1 MPTPL
6 DPQPL
11 PNVNLKLLQAFMLV
25 AEHGSFR
32 QAADLTH
39 KSQSAVTSQI
49 KQLESQ
55 LGVQLF
61 HRTTRQ
67 VSLTASGVELLESAK
82 RAVHEVELGLR
93 RIQETTDLKRGRIFL
108 ACSTTVAATRLAKIL
123 AAFESDYPGI
133 EVFVRELTSGDMH
146 DSIRK
151 GEVDFGIGPVSD
163 LPDFNCETIL
173 TENLYALVPKKL
185 REVGGSTI
193 TMTELAQMPLLLLNL
208 ATALRV
214 VVDDTAKQLG
224 LELKTRYQ
232 FNQAQTLISMANAG
246 LGAAVLPA
254 VVLPDHPHPDTH
266 EMLIIEPELVRQVA
280 IITIKGRSLSPAA
293 SRLAQLVRL
302 LITAPHSSD
311 RQRNRLTVD
320 V

>member
-1 MPTPL
+1 MSSPL
-6 DPQPL
+6 DSRPL

-49 KQLESQ
+49 KQLEGQ

-67 VSLTASGVELLESAK
+67 VSLTESGVELLESAK

-108 ACSTTVAATRLAKIL
+108 ACSTTVAATRLANIL
-123 AAFESDYPGI
+123 AAFEGSFPGI

-146 DSIRK
+146 DSLRK
-151 GEVDFGIGPVSD
+151 GEVDFGIGPMSD
-163 LPDFNCETIL
+163 IPDFNFEPIL

-185 REVGGSTI
+185 RSDGGHTI
-193 TMTELAQMPLLLLNL
+193 TMTELAKLPLLLLNQ
-208 ATALRV
+208 ATALRAA
-214 VVDDTAKQLG
+214 VDDTAKAMG

-254 VVLPDHPHPDTH
+254 VVLPEHPHPDTH
-266 EMLIIEPELVRQVA
+266 EMLIVEPEIARQVA
-280 IITIKGRSLSPAA
+280 IITVRARTMSPAA

-302 LITAPHSSD
+302 LISTPHTNA
-311 RQRNRLTVD
+311 RQRNRS
-320 V
+320 

>member
-1 MPTPL
+1 
-6 DPQPL
+6 
-11 PNVNLKLLQAFMLV
+11 MLV

-49 KQLESQ
+49 KQLEGQ

-67 VSLTASGVELLESAK
+67 VSLTESGVELLESAK

-108 ACSTTVAATRLAKIL
+108 ACSTTVAATRLANIL
-123 AAFESDYPGI
+123 AAFEGSFPGI

-146 DSIRK
+146 DSLRK
-151 GEVDFGIGPVSD
+151 GEVDFGIGPMSD
-163 LPDFNCETIL
+163 IPDFNFEPIL

-185 REVGGSTI
+185 RSDGGQTI
-193 TMTELAQMPLLLLNL
+193 TMTELAKLPLLLLNQ
-208 ATALRV
+208 ATALRAA
-214 VVDDTAKQLG
+214 VDDTAKAMG

-254 VVLPDHPHPDTH
+254 VVLPEHPHPDTH
-266 EMLIIEPELVRQVA
+266 EMLIVEPEIARQVA
-280 IITIKGRSLSPAA
+280 IITVRARTMSPAA

-302 LITAPHSSD
+302 LISTPHTNA
-311 RQRNRLTVD
+311 RQRNRS
-320 V
+320 

>member
-1 MPTPL
+1 MSSPL
-6 DPQPL
+6 DSRPL

-49 KQLESQ
+49 KQLEGQ

-67 VSLTASGVELLESAK
+67 VSLTESGVELLESAK

-108 ACSTTVAATRLAKIL
+108 ACSTTVAATRLANIL
-123 AAFESDYPGI
+123 AAFEGSFPGI

-146 DSIRK
+146 DSLRK
-151 GEVDFGIGPVSD
+151 GEVDFGIGPMSD
-163 LPDFNCETIL
+163 IPDFNFEPIL

-185 REVGGSTI
+185 RSDGGQTI
-193 TMTELAQMPLLLLNL
+193 TMTELAKLPLLLLNQ
-208 ATALRV
+208 ATALRAA
-214 VVDDTAKQLG
+214 VDDTAKGMG

-254 VVLPDHPHPDTH
+254 VVLPEHPHPDTH
-266 EMLIIEPELVRQVA
+266 EMLIVEPEIARQVA
-280 IITIKGRSLSPAA
+280 IITVRARIMSPAA

-302 LITAPHSSD
+302 LISTPHTNA
-311 RQRNRLTVD
+311 RQRNRS
-320 V
+320 

>member
-1 MPTPL
+1 MSTPL
-6 DPQPL
+6 DPHPL

-82 RAVHEVELGLR
+82 RAVHEVERGLR

-185 REVGGSTI
+185 HEAGGSTI
-193 TMTELAQMPLLLLNL
+193 TMTDLAQMPLLLLNL
-208 ATALRV
+208 ATALRA

-254 VVLPDHPHPDTH
+254 VVLPDDPHPDTH
-266 EMLIIEPELVRQVA
+266 EMLIIEPELMRQVA
-280 IITIKGRSLSPAA
+280 IITIKGRSMSPAA

-302 LITAPHSSD
+302 LITAPHSID
-311 RQRNRLTVD
+311 RQRNRS
-320 V
+320 

>member
-1 MPTPL
+1 MPSSPSE
-6 DPQPL
+6 QPL

-67 VSLTASGVELLESAK
+67 VSLTESGVELLESAK

-151 GEVDFGIGPVSD
+151 GEVDFGIGPMSD
-163 LPDFNCETIL
+163 IADFNFETIL

-185 REVGGSTI
+185 RNVGGPTI
-193 TMTELAQMPLLLLNL
+193 TMTELAQLPLLLLNQ
-208 ATALRV
+208 ATALRA
-214 VVDDTAKQLG
+214 VVDDTARAMG
-224 LELKTRYQ
+224 LVLTTRYQ

-254 VVLPDHPHPDTH
+254 VVLPEHAHPDTH
-266 EMLIIEPELVRQVA
+266 EMLIVEPEIARQVA
-280 IITIKGRSLSPAA
+280 IITVKSRSMSPAA

-302 LITAPHSSD
+302 LIATPHAAA
-311 RQRNRLTVD
+311 RQRGRG
-320 V
+320 

>member
-1 MPTPL
+1 MSSPL
-6 DPQPL
+6 DSRPL

-49 KQLESQ
+49 KQLEGQ

-67 VSLTASGVELLESAK
+67 VSLTESGVELLESAK

-108 ACSTTVAATRLAKIL
+108 ACSTTVAATRLANIL
-123 AAFESDYPGI
+123 AAFEGSFPGI

-146 DSIRK
+146 DSLRK
-151 GEVDFGIGPVSD
+151 GEVDFGIGPMSD
-163 LPDFNCETIL
+163 IPDFNFEPIL

-185 REVGGSTI
+185 RSDGGQTI
-193 TMTELAQMPLLLLNL
+193 TMTELAKLPLLLLNQ
-208 ATALRV
+208 ATALRAA
-214 VVDDTAKQLG
+214 VDDTAKAMG

-254 VVLPDHPHPDTH
+254 VVLPEHPHPDTH
-266 EMLIIEPELVRQVA
+266 EMLIVEPEIARQVA
-280 IITIKGRSLSPAA
+280 IITVRARTMSPAA

-302 LITAPHSSD
+302 LISTPHTNA
-311 RQRNRLTVD
+311 RQRNRS
-320 V
+320 

>member
-1 MPTPL
+1 MAAPL

-49 KQLESQ
+49 KQLEAQ

-67 VSLTASGVELLESAK
+67 VSLTESGVELLDSAK

-108 ACSTTVAATRLAKIL
+108 ACSTTVASTRLAKIL
-123 AAFESDYPGI
+123 AAFESDFPGI
-133 EVFVRELTSGDMH
+133 EVFVHELTSGGMH

-163 LPDFNCETIL
+163 NQDFNFETIL
-173 TENLYALVPKKL
+173 TENLYALVPKKF
-185 REVGGSTI
+185 REAGGLTI
-193 TMTELAQMPLLLLNL
+193 TMTALAELPLLLLNS
-208 ATALRV
+208 ATVLRA
-214 VVDDTAKQLG
+214 VVDDTAKRLG

-254 VVLPDHPHPDTH
+254 VALPDHPSADTH
-266 EMLIIEPELVRQVA
+266 EMLIIEPELTRQLA
-280 IITIKGRSLSPAA
+280 IITLKGRKLSPAA

-302 LITAPHSSD
+302 LITAPHTSD
-311 RQRNRLTVD
+311 RQRATR
-320 V
+320 

>member
-1 MPTPL
+1 MAAPL
-6 DPQPL
+6 NPQPL

-67 VSLTASGVELLESAK
+67 VSLTASGLELLDSAK
-82 RAVHEVELGLR
+82 RAVYEVELGLR
-93 RIQETTDLKRGRIFL
+93 RIQETADLKRGRIFL
-108 ACSTTVAATRLAKIL
+108 ACSTTIAATRLAKIL
-123 AAFESDYPGI
+123 AAFESDFPGI

-163 LPDFNCETIL
+163 NQDFNFETIL

-185 REVGGSTI
+185 RETGGPTI
-193 TMTELAQMPLLLLNL
+193 TMTELAEMPLLLLNS
-208 ATALRV
+208 ATVLRA

-254 VVLPDHPHPDTH
+254 VVLPDHPNPDTH
-266 EMLIIEPELVRQVA
+266 EMLIVEPELIRKVA
-280 IITIKGRSLSPAA
+280 IITLKGRSMSPAA

-302 LITAPHSSD
+302 LITAPHSND
-311 RQRNRLTVD
+311 RQRK
-320 V
+320 